1 MNQARKAIVVGG
13 SLGGLFVAN
22 LLLRDGWDV
31 HVYEREGLDMAGRG
45 AGIVTHP
52 ELMHALTLAGVV
64 VDESLGVNIAERIA
78 LGQDGT
84 RVGSRTVP
92 QLFTSWGRMFQALRS
107 VFPDDRYHHGMPV
120 TGFAQ
125 DASSVSVTFAD
136 GSTASAEL
144 LVATDGVRSTLRQVL
159 LPQAT
164 LMYAGYVAW
173 RGVVEESALSAQA
186 MKDVFPYFAFGLPPH
201 EQLVAYPIAGQDH
214 RVDAGHR
221 RYNFVWY
228 RPVDEATTLQ
238 DLMTDASGKL
248 WPDGIPPP
256 LIRPEILRSIRQVA
270 RDVLAP
276 QFAELIEN
284 TESLFFQPIY
294 DMASTQLAFGRIAL
308 LGDAAFVARPHCGM
322 GVAKAAGD
330 ALELVRAL
338 GEHDSIEAAL
348 KAYEGP
354 RLGLGQRTITQARHL
369 GAYLQAQ
376 ISTPMERE
384 MAERYR
390 TSDVVLAETA
400 MPLA

>member
-13 SLGGLFVAN
+13 SLGGLFAAN

-31 HVYEREGLDMAGRG
+31 HVYEREGQDMAGRG

-52 ELMHALTLAGVV
+52 ELMHALTRAGVV
-64 VDESLGVNIAERIA
+64 VDESIGVNIVERIA
-78 LGQDGT
+78 LGQDGK
-84 RVGSRTVP
+84 RVGSRTMP

-125 DASSVSVTFAD
+125 DSTSVSVTFAD
-136 GSTASAEL
+136 GNSASADL
-144 LVATDGVRSTLRQVL
+144 LVATDGVRSTVRQVL
-159 LPQAT
+159 LPHAG

-173 RGVVEESALSAQA
+173 RGTVEESALSAQA

-214 RVDAGHR
+214 RVNPGRR

-276 QFAELIEN
+276 QFAELIEK

-338 GEHDSIEAAL
+338 SEHDNIEAAL
-348 KAYEGP
+348 RAYEVP

-390 TSDVVLAETA
+390 APDIVLAETA
-400 MPLA
+400 LPLA

>member
-1 MNQARKAIVVGG
+1 
-13 SLGGLFVAN
+13 
-22 LLLRDGWDV
+22 
-31 HVYEREGLDMAGRG
+31 
-45 AGIVTHP
+45 
-52 ELMHALTLAGVV
+52 
-64 VDESLGVNIAERIA
+64 
-78 LGQDGT
+78 
-84 RVGSRTVP
+84 
-92 QLFTSWGRMFQALRS
+92 
-107 VFPDDRYHHGMPV
+107 
-120 TGFAQ
+120 
-125 DASSVSVTFAD
+125 
-136 GSTASAEL
+136 
-144 LVATDGVRSTLRQVL
+144 
-159 LPQAT
+159 
-164 LMYAGYVAW
+164 
-173 RGVVEESALSAQA
+173 
-186 MKDVFPYFAFGLPPH
+186 
-201 EQLVAYPIAGQDH
+201 
-214 RVDAGHR
+214 VDAGHR

-256 LIRPEILRSIRQVA
+256 LIRPEILRSIREVA
-270 RDVLAP
+270 REVLAP
-276 QFAELIEN
+276 QFAELIEK

-294 DMASTQLAFGRIAL
+294 DMASTQLAFGRVAL

-322 GVAKAAGD
+322 GVTKAAGD

-354 RLGLGQRTITQARHL
+354 RLGLGQRTIAQARHL

-390 TSDVVLAETA
+390 APDVVLAETA

>member
-13 SLGGLFVAN
+13 SLGGLFAAN

-52 ELMHALTLAGVV
+52 ELMHALARAGAV
-64 VDESLGVNIAERIA
+64 VDDSMGVNIVERVA

-125 DASSVSVTFAD
+125 DSNSVSVTFAD
-136 GSTASAEL
+136 GSTASADL

-159 LPQAT
+159 LPQAG
-164 LMYAGYVAW
+164 LVYAGYVAW

-201 EQLVAYPIAGQDH
+201 EQLVAYPIAGHDH
-214 RVDAGHR
+214 RVDVGHR

-256 LIRPEILRSIRQVA
+256 LIRPEILRSIREVA

-276 QFAELIEN
+276 QFAELIEK

-338 GEHDSIEAAL
+338 REHDNIEAAL

-390 TSDVVLAETA
+390 APDIVLAETA
-400 MPLA
+400 LPLA

>member
-1 MNQARKAIVVGG
+1 MNTAGKAIVVGG

-22 LLLRDGWDV
+22 LLLREGWDV

-52 ELMHALTLAGVV
+52 ELMHALTQAGAV
-64 VDESLGVNIAERIA
+64 VDDSLGVNIVERIA

-107 VFPDDRYHHGMPV
+107 VFADDRYHHGMPV

-136 GSTASAEL
+136 GSTASADL
-144 LVATDGVRSTLRQVL
+144 LVATDGVRSTVRQVL
-159 LPQAT
+159 LPDAA
-164 LMYAGYVAW
+164 LVYAGYVAW

-201 EQLVAYPIAGQDH
+201 EQLVAYPIAGHDH

-228 RPVDEATTLQ
+228 RPVDGATTLQ

-248 WPDGIPPP
+248 WSDGIPPP
-256 LIRPEILRSIRQVA
+256 LIRPEILSAIRQVA
-270 RDVLAP
+270 REVLAP
-276 QFAELIEN
+276 QFAELIEK

-294 DMASTQLAFGRIAL
+294 DMASTQLAFGRVAL

-322 GVAKAAGD
+322 GVTKAAGD

-354 RLGLGQRTITQARHL
+354 RLGLGQRTIAQARHL

-390 TSDVVLAETA
+390 APDVVLAETA

>member
-13 SLGGLFVAN
+13 SLGGLFAAN

-31 HVYEREGLDMAGRG
+31 HVYEREGQDMAGRG
-45 AGIVTHP
+45 AGIVTHS

-84 RVGSRTVP
+84 RVGSRTMP

-136 GSTASAEL
+136 GSTASADL
-144 LVATDGVRSTLRQVL
+144 LVATDGVRSTVRQVL

-164 LMYAGYVAW
+164 LVYAGYVAW

-270 RDVLAP
+270 RKVLAP
-276 QFAELIEN
+276 QFAELIEK

-354 RLGLGQRTITQARHL
+354 RLGLGQRTIAQARHL

>member
-1 MNQARKAIVVGG
+1 
-13 SLGGLFVAN
+13 
-22 LLLRDGWDV
+22 
-31 HVYEREGLDMAGRG
+31 
-45 AGIVTHP
+45 
-52 ELMHALTLAGVV
+52 
-64 VDESLGVNIAERIA
+64 
-78 LGQDGT
+78 
-84 RVGSRTVP
+84 
-92 QLFTSWGRMFQALRS
+92 MFQALRS

-125 DASSVSVTFAD
+125 DSTSVSVTFAD
-136 GSTASAEL
+136 GSTASADL

-159 LPQAT
+159 LPRAT
-164 LMYAGYVAW
+164 LTYAGYVAW
-173 RGVVEESALSAQA
+173 RGTVEESALSEQA

-201 EQLVAYPIAGQDH
+201 EQLVAYPIAGHDH
-214 RVDAGHR
+214 RVDVGHR

-228 RPVDEATTLQ
+228 RPVDEATALQ

-248 WPDGIPPP
+248 WPDGIAPP

-270 RDVLAP
+270 RKVLAP
-276 QFAELIEN
+276 QFAELIEK

-338 GEHDSIEAAL
+338 RDHASIEAAL

-354 RLGLGQRTITQARHL
+354 RLGLGQRVIAQARHL

-390 TSDVVLAETA
+390 VPDVVLAETA

>member
-13 SLGGLFVAN
+13 SLGGLFAAN

-31 HVYEREGLDMAGRG
+31 HVYEREGQDMAGRG

-52 ELMHALTLAGVV
+52 ELMHALAQAGVV
-64 VDESLGVNIAERIA
+64 VDDSLGVNIVERIA
-78 LGQDGT
+78 LGQDGK
-84 RVGSRTVP
+84 RVGSRTMP

-125 DASSVSVTFAD
+125 DSTSVSVTFAD
-136 GSTASAEL
+136 GSAASADL

-173 RGVVEESALSAQA
+173 RGTVEESALSAQA

-201 EQLVAYPIAGQDH
+201 EQLVAYPIAGHDH
-214 RVDAGHR
+214 RVDVGHR

-276 QFAELIEN
+276 QFAELIEK

-338 GEHDSIEAAL
+338 RDHDSIEAAI
-348 KAYEGP
+348 KAYEVP

-390 TSDVVLAETA
+390 APDIVLAETA
-400 MPLA
+400 LPLA

>member
-13 SLGGLFVAN
+13 SLGGLFAAN

-52 ELMHALTLAGVV
+52 ELMHALARAGAV
-64 VDESLGVNIAERIA
+64 VDDSMGVNIVERVA

-125 DASSVSVTFAD
+125 DGTSVSVTFAD
-136 GSTASAEL
+136 GSTASADL

-159 LPQAT
+159 LPQAG
-164 LMYAGYVAW
+164 LVYAGYVAW

-201 EQLVAYPIAGQDH
+201 EQLVAYPIAGHDH
-214 RVDAGHR
+214 RVDVGHR

-256 LIRPEILRSIRQVA
+256 LIRPEILRSIREVA

-276 QFAELIEN
+276 QFAELIEK

-338 GEHDSIEAAL
+338 REHDNIEAAL

-390 TSDVVLAETA
+390 APDIVLAETA
-400 MPLA
+400 LPLA

>member
-1 MNQARKAIVVGG
+1 M
-13 SLGGLFVAN
+13 GGLFVAN
-22 LLLRDGWDV
+22 LLLRGGWDV
-31 HVYEREGLDMAGRG
+31 QVYEREGLDMAGRG

-52 ELMHALTLAGVV
+52 ELMHALTQAGAV
-64 VDESLGVNIAERIA
+64 VDDSLGVNIVERIV

-84 RVGSRTVP
+84 RVASRTVP
-92 QLFTSWGRMFQALRS
+92 QLFSSWGRMFQALRS
-107 VFPDDRYHHGMPV
+107 VFADDRYHHGMPV

-125 DASSVSVTFAD
+125 DAASVSVTFAD
-136 GSTASAEL
+136 GSTASADL
-144 LVATDGVRSTLRQVL
+144 LVATDGVRSTVRQVL
-159 LPQAT
+159 LPDAK
-164 LMYAGYVAW
+164 LVYAGYVAW

-201 EQLVAYPIAGQDH
+201 EQLVAYPIAGHDH
-214 RVDAGHR
+214 RVDGGHR

-270 RDVLAP
+270 REVLAP
-276 QFAELIEN
+276 QFAELIEK

-338 GEHDSIEAAL
+338 GEHGSIEAAL
-348 KAYEGP
+348 KAYEGQ
-354 RLGLGQRTITQARHL
+354 RLGLGQRTIAQARHL

-390 TSDVVLAETA
+390 APDVVLAETA

>member
-1 MNQARKAIVVGG
+1 
-13 SLGGLFVAN
+13 
-22 LLLRDGWDV
+22 
-31 HVYEREGLDMAGRG
+31 
-45 AGIVTHP
+45 
-52 ELMHALTLAGVV
+52 
-64 VDESLGVNIAERIA
+64 
-78 LGQDGT
+78 
-84 RVGSRTVP
+84 VGSRTVP
-92 QLFTSWGRMFQALRS
+92 QLFTSWGRMFHALRS
-107 VFPDDRYHHGMPV
+107 VFPDDRYHHSMPV

-125 DASSVSVTFAD
+125 DSTSVSVTFAD
-136 GSTASAEL
+136 GGTAFADL

-159 LPQAT
+159 LPEAG
-164 LMYAGYVAW
+164 LVYAGYVAW
-173 RGVVEESALSAQA
+173 RGVVEEPALSEQA

-214 RVDAGHR
+214 RVDPGLR

-270 RDVLAP
+270 REVLAP
-276 QFAELIEN
+276 QFAELIEK

-322 GVAKAAGD
+322 GVTKAAGD
-330 ALELVRAL
+330 ALELVGAL
-338 GEHDSIEAAL
+338 REHDSIEAAL
-348 KAYEGP
+348 KAYELP
-354 RLGLGQRTITQARHL
+354 RLALGQRTIKQARHL

-376 ISTPMERE
+376 ISTPLERE
-384 MAERYR
+384 LAERYR
-390 TSDVVLAETA
+390 APEIVLSETA
-400 MPLA
+400 LPLA

>member
-1 MNQARKAIVVGG
+1 MIQARKAIVVGG
-13 SLGGLFVAN
+13 SLGGLFAAN

-31 HVYEREGLDMAGRG
+31 HVYEREGQDMAGRG

-52 ELMHALTLAGVV
+52 ELMHALTLAGAV
-64 VDESLGVNIAERIA
+64 VDESLGVNIVERIA

-125 DASSVSVTFAD
+125 DSTSVSVTFAD
-136 GSTASAEL
+136 GSTALADL

-159 LPQAT
+159 LPHAG
-164 LMYAGYVAW
+164 LVYAGYVAW
-173 RGVVEESALSAQA
+173 RGTVEESALSAQA

-201 EQLVAYPIAGQDH
+201 EQLVAYPIAGHDH

-256 LIRPEILRSIRQVA
+256 LIRPEILSAIRQVA

-276 QFAELIEN
+276 QFAELIEK

-330 ALELVRAL
+330 ALELARAL
-338 GEHDSIEAAL
+338 GEHDSIEDAL
-348 KAYEGP
+348 KAYELP
-354 RLGLGQRTITQARHL
+354 RLGLGQRTVAQARHL

-390 TSDVVLAETA
+390 APDVVLAETA